1 MAHKSLVPKQRCL
14 TEDETPNSFESW
26 MESLIF
32 HISLSDKSARF
43 LSSGDLSSW
52 TTAQDRGFRD
62 DGNNDAGI
70 TAENKMNRQ
79 AKASLLNIVLGS
91 IASYAPV
98 ISAKFVK
105 NQSTSLE
112 SIWDRLR
119 CHYGFRRVGSRILD
133 MSELKLEMNESR
145 ECLWE
150 RLYSFLEDQL
160 LTANGPVQHKGIKRE
175 QDEEFSPTLLNLLV
189 TIWLQHINPALPSL
203 VKQRFSTQLRTQTVF
218 TIREEISDAIPVLL
232 NELEE
237 RESCNIN
244 RTGAFQ
250 RSKIRSKQNFNRRP
264 KPFCCLC
271 DSAKRPSTN
280 HFLSSCPFL
289 PADDKK
295 YMNSSRTREINV
307 SADED
312 ESADEENIAAD
323 RSLNTSMRSLKID
336 NSHCHNIN
344 VRKVDIFASPTLQVD
359 INSTK
364 SNWTLD
370 SGAEANVI
378 TQAECERIGLE
389 IYPTTQTAT
398 QGDGKTPLP
407 TYGEVHFVAHRGH
420 HKLFFNGLVVKY
432 LDTPVLA
439 GMPFHKLNHIQINYS
454 RNVIVL
460 EDCCRIK
467 FDPKKRVKSSIC
479 ALRVARQ
486 TCILPGDKV
495 QLQLPSHIPSETAV
509 AVEPRTTVPVDMPQ
523 WIDCQITDP
532 NPDGS
537 ITICNNTK
545 EPVLIGRHTQVCQI
559 RPTIENNYAPTTNPL
574 PSMPTT
580 DAPLPFNVNSH
591 IDLSKSSNLS
601 KPEKEEFRRLHEEH
615 SSVFS
620 PGIGC
625 YNNHS
630 GHFEHFVNVS
640 PNLPPQRRG
649 RIPDYCRNDKEALQA
664 KFDELLKEGVLCR
677 AEDVKEPVEY
687 VHPSFLV
694 KKPSGGHRLVTSFGE
709 MAEYAKP
716 QPTINSNVEQALH
729 QIGQFDQLIITDLK
743 ESYFQIPLNPE
754 SSRYVGVISPY
765 TGTYVYKRS
774 VMGLPGSEAALEE
787 LLNRIFGDLVRE
799 GKMVKIADD
808 IFLGSDSTSSLLS
821 TWKEVLKRL
830 KMNGLKLSP
839 TKTKICPKSASILGW
854 EWESGSIRP
863 SNHRINALL
872 HCDPPTTVKS
882 LRSYLGCY
890 KFISRVIP
898 CYAEILQPLEEAV
911 AGKESADKITWSED
925 LLTSFSKTKE
935 HLKKVKP
942 VTLPRRNEQLHI
954 VTDASSCGVAATL
967 YVVRNGKLIL
977 AGYFSAALK
986 KNQFKLVPCELEA
999 LAIACSLKHFSYLI
1013 IQSEKKTRLMTD
1025 SKPCCLA
1032 YKNLLK
1038 GKFSASP
1045 KVTTFLSAAS
1055 RYSVELLHISGSSNL
1070 FSDFA
1075 SRHPVECSTDN
1086 CSVCNFVKE
1095 TCESVVGEIRVTD
1108 ILSGKAKVP
1117 FSTKLSWK
1125 KVQQSDPDLIR
1136 VHKYLGANS
1145 SVPKK
1150 KKNMTDVR
1158 RYLNVGITALK
1169 GHLEGLLAV
1178 KQSTPF
1184 KPTTIRVVIP
1194 RYVSD
1199 GLLTALHIQL
1209 NHPSAYQLKLVFS
1222 REFFCLDLDSKAR
1235 TVTENCYT
1243 CAALKKVPTI
1253 FHKQDTSLPE
1263 KTIGCKFSADVVQ
1276 RYCQVILLIRES
1288 ITSYTEGLI
1297 VSDEKASTLR
1307 DGIIHIMSRL
1317 RSSNG
1322 PKAIIRTDPASG
1334 LRSLLN
1340 DEILNKYNLEV
1351 ELGEP
1356 KNPNKNPIAESAIK
1370 ELHLELVKM
1379 CPNGGKISEYT
1390 LAMALNNMNSLIR
1403 QSKLSAREAWTKRD
1417 MSTGEEL
1424 CVDDEVLINMKYSNR
1439 CNSHESSSKY
1449 KSRGKELKPSPLLET
1464 GMIVYIYSD
1473 RSKLKS
1479 REKYLITQVLEEFVK
1494 VQKFTKDQFRNREY
1508 KVKKSDLII
1517 LPNQTKNPYQKVST
1531 KSKPLESP
1539 SLPEADSIPVGET
1552 SLVGDT
1558 LTIIDTLPVA
1568 DKPHLVGETFPIGT
1582 SPVADTQISH
1592 HDTLPAGDKPL
1603 VADETLSHIDTPPV
1617 ADTWK
1622 SYLPQYPESEVWPA
1636 TSYQNKTK
1644 RYQPH
1649 NQSHTQKR
1657 QPEKYEKPTRK
1668 NQDRLSRLKDY
1679 KMFFASSDE
1688 SSSEESEDEYNVNY
1702 TLKHFLPNSI
1712 LEKFAPNTID
1722 PIVPRNEVVITEEES
1737 TSSDT
1742 SAESIRN
1749 DDERLVLTPP
1759 GTANLNLFNNVSVHE
1774 TSDLEEHA
1782 NQNNDVLQQSSP
1794 GVPNLRMF
1802 NVNSLHQALEF
1813 NAATDFDINDVS
1825 GIEDVI
1831 NTEHDKAGT
1840 QVENGPNRSQISNY
1854 NLRSAK
1860 RAPQQRH

>member
-14 TEDETPNSFESW
+14 TEEETPNSFESW

-43 LSSGDLSSW
+43 LSTGDLNTW

-70 TAENKMNRQ
+70 TADNKMNRQ

-119 CHYGFRRVGSRILD
+119 CYYGFRRVGSRILD
-133 MSELKLEMNESR
+133 LPELKLEMNESR

-160 LTANGPVQHKGIKRE
+160 LTANGPVQHNGIKRE
-175 QDEEFSPTLLNLLV
+175 TDEEFSPTLLNLLV
-189 TIWLQHINPALPSL
+189 TIWLQSINPALPSI
-203 VKQRFSTQLRTQTVF
+203 VKQRFSTQLRTQTVY

-232 NELEE
+232 NEMEE
-237 RESCNIN
+237 RDSCNIN
-244 RTGAFQ
+244 RAGAFQ
-250 RSKIRSKQNFNRRP
+250 RNKNRSKQNISRRP
-264 KPFCCLC
+264 KRFCCLC
-271 DSAKRPSTN
+271 DSAGRPSTN

-295 YMNSSRTREINV
+295 YMTSSRTREINV

-312 ESADEENIAAD
+312 DSANDEETAADEP
-323 RSLNTSMRSLKID
+323 LNTSMRSLKI
-336 NSHCHNIN
+336 SRPYSQSIN
-344 VRKVDIFASPTLQVD
+344 VRKVDIFASPTLQVN
-359 INSTK
+359 INSTS

-389 IYPTTQTAT
+389 IYPTNQTAT

-420 HKLFFNGLVVKY
+420 HKLFFNGLVVKH

-486 TCILPGDKV
+486 TCILPGD
-495 QLQLPSHIPSETAV
+495 QIQFQLPSHIPPETPV
-509 AVEPRTTVPVDMPQ
+509 AVEPRTTVPIDMPH
-523 WIDCQITDP
+523 WIDCQITEP

-537 ITICNNTK
+537 ITIRNNTT

-559 RPTIENNYAPTTNPL
+559 RPTVETNYSQPAEPLHTITSTSLSNKPATAP
-574 PSMPTT
+574 SS
-580 DAPLPFNVNSH
+580 FNVNSH
-591 IDLSKSSNLS
+591 IDLNKPTNLS
-601 KPEKEEFRRLHEEH
+601 KPEKEEFRKLHNEYN
-615 SSVFS
+615 SVFS

-625 YNNHS
+625 YNNYS

-649 RIPDYCRNDKEALQA
+649 RVPDYCRNDKEALQS

-787 LLNRIFGDLVRE
+787 LLNRIFGDLVRA

-821 TWKEVLKRL
+821 IWKDVLNRL
-830 KMNGLKLSP
+830 KLNGLKLSP

-890 KFISRVIP
+890 KFISRVVP
-898 CYAEILQPLEEAV
+898 FYAEVLQPLEEAV
-911 AGKESADKITWSED
+911 AGKESAEKIIWSED
-925 LLTSFSKTKE
+925 LLISFKNSKE
-935 HLKKVKP
+935 NLNKVKP

-954 VTDASSCGVAATL
+954 VTDASSCGIAATL
-967 YVVRNGKLIL
+967 YVVRNDKLIL

-1075 SRHPVECSTDN
+1075 SRHPVECSDDN

-1095 TCESVVGEIRVTD
+1095 TYESCVGEIRVTD
-1108 ILSGKAKVP
+1108 ILSGKARVP

-1150 KKNMTDVR
+1150 KRNMTDVR
-1158 RYLNVGITALK
+1158 RYLNVGITPLK
-1169 GHLEGLLAV
+1169 GQLEGLLAV

-1184 KPTTIRVVIP
+1184 KPTTVRVVIP

-1209 NHPSAYQLKLVFS
+1209 NHPSTYQLKMIFS

-1235 TVTENCYT
+1235 AVTDNCYT
-1243 CAALKKVPTI
+1243 CAALKKVPTVY
-1253 FHKQDTSLPE
+1253 HKQDTSEPE

-1276 RYCQVILLIRES
+1276 RYNQVILLIRES
-1288 ITSYTEGLI
+1288 ITSYTEGI
-1297 VSDEKASTLR
+1297 IISDEKASTLR
-1307 DGIIHIMSRL
+1307 EGILHIMSRL

-1340 DEILNKYNLEV
+1340 DGILNKYNLEV

-1356 KNPNKNPIAESAIK
+1356 KNPNKNPIAEAAIK
-1370 ELHLELVKM
+1370 ELHLELVKI
-1379 CPNGGKISEYT
+1379 CPNGGKITEYT

-1424 CVDDEVLINMKYSNR
+1424 LVNDEELINMKYTNR

-1449 KSRGKELKPSPLLET
+1449 KSRGKISKPSPSLEI
-1464 GMIVYIYSD
+1464 GMIVFIYSD

-1479 REKYLITQVLEEFVK
+1479 REKYLITKVMDEFVI

-1508 KVKKSDLII
+1508 KVKKSDLIVI
-1517 LPNQTKNPYQKVST
+1517 PTQTKNPSYKSNST
-1531 KSKPLESP
+1531 SEPLETT
-1539 SLPEADSIPVGET
+1539 SLPHADTIPVGET

-1558 LTIIDTLPVA
+1558 LTVIDTQPVGDAPYIAGETLNLNDTSPAAETHVSDNALPVA
-1568 DKPHLVGETFPIGT
+1568 ASLPRPKFKDFASPSPPHL
-1582 SPVADTQISH
+1582 
-1592 HDTLPAGDKPL
+1592 
-1603 VADETLSHIDTPPV
+1603 
-1617 ADTWK
+1617 
-1622 SYLPQYPESEVWPA
+1622 QYPENIDRPA
-1636 TSYQNKTK
+1636 TNNKKETK
-1644 RYQPH
+1644 RYQLP

-1657 QPEKYEKPTRK
+1657 QPEKLEKPTRR
-1668 NQDRLSRLKDY
+1668 NQDRSTRVKDY
-1679 KMFFASSDE
+1679 KMFFVSSDE
-1688 SSSEESEDEYNVNY
+1688 SSSEESEDEYNINY

-1712 LEKFAPNTID
+1712 IEKLISNPIDSTITRD
-1722 PIVPRNEVVITEEES
+1722 RDDVSLEEED
-1737 TSSDT
+1737 TTSDT
-1742 SAESIRN
+1742 SSEPTNI
-1749 DDERLVLTPP
+1749 DERLVLTPP
-1759 GTANLNLFNNVSVHE
+1759 GTANLNLFNITSVQE
-1774 TSDLEEHA
+1774 TSDVEESEDPDI
-1782 NQNNDVLQQSSP
+1782 NVIQQSSP
-1794 GVPNLRMF
+1794 GIPNLHMF
-1802 NVNSLHQALEF
+1802 NANSIRQVLEF
-1813 NAATDFDINDVS
+1813 EPPTNFDINDIS
-1825 GIEDVI
+1825 QIEDVT
-1831 NTEHDKAGT
+1831 NTEHDRT
-1840 QVENGPNRSQISNY
+1840 VVQVENGRDRSQISNY
-1854 NLRSAK
+1854 NLRSAP
-1860 RAPQQRH
+1860 RATQQHH